1 MINEEKTRMK
11 CREDFSLIQNYD
23 KAISD
28 QEQTFD
34 CHHRLGTVIPKKKL
48 LEMDLYFNRPAIELI
63 FLTHKEHISLHHK
76 DKKRTD
82 KTRNNISKS
91 LKGRIFSEEWKQN
104 LKDAH
109 KGQIPWNKGLTLSEE
124 TKKKLSEAAKRRP
137 PISEDTRQKISEAAK
152 RRPPI
157 SEETRQ
163 KLSEAAK
170 RRPPVSDE
178 TRKKQSESHKGKLP
192 WNKGKTMSNESK
204 QKNREA
210 HQGKHL
216 SEETRKKQSEANKGN
231 PCPIKGKHRVYDD
244 NGKFHFEF

>member
-28 QEQTFD
+28 DTQVWD

-48 LEMDLYFNRPAIELI
+48 LEMDLYYNRPAIELI

-91 LKGRIFSEEWKQN
+91 LKGRVFSEEWKQK

-109 KGQIPWNKGLTLSEE
+109 KGQIPWNKGLTPSEETRRKLSEAAKRRPPISEE

-137 PISEDTRQKISEAAK
+137 PISE
-152 RRPPI
+152 
-157 SEETRQ
+157 ET
-163 KLSEAAK
+163 K
-170 RRPPVSDE
+170 
-178 TRKKQSESHKGKLP
+178 KKQSESHKGKKT
-192 WNKGKTMSNESK
+192 WMCGKHHSEETK
-204 QKNREA
+204 QKMSEA
-210 HQGKHL
+210 QKGKHL
-216 SEETRKKQSEANKGN
+216 SEETRRKQSEANKGN